1 MLTLLPIRPSSRY
14 LYPQCHFDWSVN
26 LDSDNL
32 KTRPIFKIRKCVL
45 AFRLWL
51 RTWELYS
58 NTRRKHGQNSKI
70 CCQWLPDAIG
80 KPASLSKDHK
90 KLSGSEPNKIF
101 YLEEKRSQKATSQ
114 KLSLNLKYSGQS
126 YEYRKQRQHHTLYDG
141 SRVYCQELKSQMYTR
156 ICTDWSHKKN

>member
-1 MLTLLPIRPSSRY
+1 MRTCVSPATASIKALQQ
-14 LYPQCHFDWSVN
+14 YPKKTWSK
-26 LDSDNL
+26 L
-32 KTRPIFKIRKCVL
+32 KNI
-45 AFRLWL
+45 
-51 RTWELYS
+51 
-58 NTRRKHGQNSKI
+58 
-70 CCQWLPDAIG
+70 LPDATG

-156 ICTDWSHKKN
+156 ICTDWSHKKIKIRESEPG